1 MPMKNHPK
9 EVKAKILL
17 HRRIAPEYFCLRLL
31 CPEIARS
38 AQPGQ
43 FILLRVNELR
53 DPFLRRPFSFSRIL
67 PPKGKRTR
75 PEDEGALEICYKIV
89 GRGTSLMTQLREGQR
104 LDVLGPLGKGFWEI
118 EGQERAILVGGGI
131 GVAPLLPWAERLQGE
146 RRKRKKAP
154 KSLEEN
160 PEVLVLIGG
169 KSRDKILGMRE
180 LKKIGGEPQVATED
194 GSLGMQG
201 LATDLLERE
210 LMTQGSKS
218 ASLYACGPMPM
229 LARVAQIADQFDL
242 PVPGAHGS
250 PDGLRGRGLPGMCGE
265 SQRVCFGQKRPKAR
279 IRRPPGKRIVPAGEC
294 GEGEMGSAKE
304 SLGPVITEV
313 AAFRYARACKEG
325 PVFEAKEILW
335 E

>member
-1 MPMKNHPK
+1 MKNHPK

-154 KSLEEN
+154 KSLEGN

-218 ASLYACGPMPM
+218 VSLYACGPMPM

-242 PVPGAHGS
+242 PCQVLMEARMACGVGACLGCAVKVKEYAS
-250 PDGLRGRGLPGMCGE
+250 GRRSE
-265 SQRVCFGQKRPKAR
+265 SEDPIAAR
-279 IRRPPGKRIVPAGEC
+279 ERIVPAGEC

-304 SLGPVITEV
+304 SLVPVITEV

>member
-1 MPMKNHPK
+1 MRIHPK
-9 EVKAKILL
+9 EVKARILL
-17 HRRIAPEYFCLRLL
+17 HRRVAADYFCLRLL
-31 CPEIARS
+31 CPDIARF
-38 AQPGQ
+38 AEPGQ

-67 PPKGKRTR
+67 SPQGKKTQ
-75 PEDEGALEICYKIV
+75 PEDEGALEICYQIV

-104 LDVLGPLGKGFWEI
+104 LDVLGPLGKGFWEV
-118 EGQERAILVGGGI
+118 EGRERAILVGGGI

-146 RRKRKKAP
+146 GRKKKSP
-154 KSLEEN
+154 KSLDEG

-169 KSRDKILGMRE
+169 KSRDKILGLRE

-201 LATDLLERE
+201 MATDLLERE

-218 ASLYACGPMPM
+218 AALYACGPMPM

-242 PVPGAHGS
+242 PCQVLMEARMACGVGACLGCAVKVKEYS
-250 PDGLRGRGLPGMCGE
+250 SGGELAGREPAAAE
-265 SQRVCFGQKRPKAR
+265 ED
-279 IRRPPGKRIVPAGEC
+279 IVPAGEC
-294 GEGEMGSAKE
+294 GEGEMGSVKE
-304 SLGPVITEV
+304 SLRPGITEA

>member
-1 MPMKNHPK
+1 
-9 EVKAKILL
+9 
-17 HRRIAPEYFCLRLL
+17 
-31 CPEIARS
+31 
-38 AQPGQ
+38 
-43 FILLRVNELR
+43 
-53 DPFLRRPFSFSRIL
+53 
-67 PPKGKRTR
+67 
-75 PEDEGALEICYKIV
+75 
-89 GRGTSLMTQLREGQR
+89 MTQLREGQR
-104 LDVLGPLGKGFWEI
+104 LDVLGPLGKGFWET
-118 EGQERAILVGGGI
+118 EGQQRAILVGGGI
-131 GVAPLLPWAERLQGE
+131 GVAPLLPWAERLQGG
-146 RRKRKKAP
+146 RRKKKKTP

-180 LKKIGGEPQVATED
+180 LKKIGCEPQVATED
-194 GSLGMQG
+194 GSLGMRG

-242 PVPGAHGS
+242 PCQVLMEARMACGVGACLGCAVKVKEVAS
-250 PDGLRGRGLPGMCGE
+250 GRASE
-265 SQRVCFGQKRPKAR
+265 SEDPTSAR
-279 IRRPPGKRIVPAGEC
+279 EGIVPAGEC
-294 GEGEMGSAKE
+294 GEGEMGSVKE
-304 SLGPVITEV
+304 SLRPGITEV

>member
-1 MPMKNHPK
+1 M
-9 EVKAKILL
+9 
-17 HRRIAPEYFCLRLL
+17 
-31 CPEIARS
+31 
-38 AQPGQ
+38 
-43 FILLRVNELR
+43 
-53 DPFLRRPFSFSRIL
+53 
-67 PPKGKRTR
+67 
-75 PEDEGALEICYKIV
+75 EICYKIA
-89 GRGTSLMTQLREGQR
+89 GRGTALMTQLREGQR
-104 LDVLGPLGKGFWEI
+104 LDILGPLGKGFWEI
-118 EGQERAILVGGGI
+118 EGPKRAILVGGGI

-146 RRKRKKAP
+146 RRKKKKVA

-169 KSRDKILGMRE
+169 MSRDKILGMRE
-180 LKKIGGEPQVATED
+180 LKKIGCEPQVATED

-242 PVPGAHGS
+242 PCQVLMEARMACGVGACLGCAVKVKEDAS
-250 PDGLRGRGLPGMCGE
+250 GRTSE
-265 SQRVCFGQKRPKAR
+265 SEDPTAAR
-279 IRRPPGKRIVPAGEC
+279 EGIVSAGEC

-304 SLGPVITEV
+304 SLVPVITEV